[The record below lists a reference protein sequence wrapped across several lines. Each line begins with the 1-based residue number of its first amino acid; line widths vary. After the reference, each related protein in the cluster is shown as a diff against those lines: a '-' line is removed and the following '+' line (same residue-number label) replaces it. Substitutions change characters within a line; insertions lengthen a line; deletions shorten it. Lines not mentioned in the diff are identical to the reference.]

1 MVKYNALLKKHILL
15 SFVDE
20 TRYWSTAPLPASP
33 TTKLC
38 LKIAEKL
45 SAEELYI
52 STNLKPITYVKT
64 NKDIFHYHLINY
76 QFSCSFK
83 IRFTH

>member
-1 MVKYNALLKKHILL
+1 MLKCDALLKKHIMLP
-15 SFVDE
+15 FVDE

-52 STNLKPITYVKT
+52 STNLKPITYVK
-64 NKDIFHYHLINY
+64 NEERHFPLPLNHLPIFM
-76 QFSCSFK
+76 QF
-83 IRFTH
+83 